1 MQEASAWNP
10 AKISAAHRALF
21 SACEDLDLPHAVH
34 LRKRAHQRL
43 NALRDAA
50 GLGRDRHGRAAVC
63 RNCLIDRQYICP
75 ASGKNRKYL
84 RQTAGLVLQHEL
96 ERELANAR
104 HTAKEY
110 KKLALLKNQE
120 CVGQARL
127 IDQLNRKIDYFESVN
142 KCQAELLADRE
153 V

>member
-1 MQEASAWNP
+1 MKFLEMMKKFLSVD
-10 AKISAAHRALF
+10 
-21 SACEDLDLPHAVH
+21 EDD
-34 LRKRAHQRL
+34 
-43 NALRDAA
+43 
-50 GLGRDRHGRAAVC
+50 
-63 RNCLIDRQYICP
+63 YIP
-75 ASGKNRKYL
+75 QS
-84 RQTAGLVLQHEL
+84 QHEL

-127 IDQLNRKIDYFESVN
+127 IDQLNRRIDYLENVN

>member
-1 MQEASAWNP
+1 M
-10 AKISAAHRALF
+10 KIFDMMKKFLSVE
-21 SACEDLDLPHAVH
+21 EDD
-34 LRKRAHQRL
+34 
-43 NALRDAA
+43 
-50 GLGRDRHGRAAVC
+50 
-63 RNCLIDRQYICP
+63 YIP
-75 ASGKNRKYL
+75 QSQN
-84 RQTAGLVLQHEL
+84 EL

-127 IDQLNRKIDYFESVN
+127 IDQLKRQIDFLENVN